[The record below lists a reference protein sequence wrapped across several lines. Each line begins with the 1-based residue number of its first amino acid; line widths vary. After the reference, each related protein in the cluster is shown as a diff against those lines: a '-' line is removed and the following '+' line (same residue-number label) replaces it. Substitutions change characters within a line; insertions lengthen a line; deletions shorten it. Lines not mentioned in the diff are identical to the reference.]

1 MGTIFAYSLTSALLL
16 ATMYLVFKWM
26 LAGENQH
33 RYNRAI
39 LWLIYTLSLTLPAL
53 IPALKHLTETTS
65 HQTGIAGMEQAI
77 EIGMPSASIAEAEP
91 LLLPRILLA
100 IYIAGAAAAAV
111 YTVFVAIKLHATIS
125 KGEKMPHG
133 RYTLAITPDTRIA
146 PFSWCCYIVMSRSD
160 FETSGEVITLHETR
174 HLDARHW
181 VDLLLAQLVAIFQW
195 YNPAAWL
202 MREELKTVHEFQ
214 ADEAVIRSGTDPRQ
228 YQMLLIKKA
237 VGARFPSLANSLN
250 HSKLKKRV
258 TMMYKTKSSV
268 ARRLRAM
275 AIIPAGALA
284 LLVTNL
290 PAVASVLSDASAAEL
305 TVPGNKVTENTPQR
319 QTVQSMSVQLKG
331 DIAEVT
337 DGNTGTKI
345 ITLGKTGDAASSQA
359 ADASTT
365 NVTVYVNGEKQEL
378 KSLDNIEAA
387 DIAAIEIKKS
397 NDNPADMYVTL
408 KNQSGKSETF
418 LAYTDT
424 KSMKETA
431 AKQKDVYTATET
443 MPQFPGGEAA
453 LMNFIADN
461 IRYPEAA
468 MKAGKEGRVVVR
480 FVVTSTGAVTDAE
493 VIRSQGPDLDAEAV
507 RVVSSM
513 PAFTP
518 GTIDGKAVSC
528 HYTIPISFK
537 LKDNKPAKTNANTK

>member
-1 MGTIFAYSLTSALLL
+1 MGPLFAYSISCSVLL
-16 ATMYLVFKWM
+16 ALMYMAYKWV
-26 LAGENQH
+26 LASENQH
-33 RYNRAI
+33 RFNRIVLWSIYLVSLSAIPLGGAADRWLADSSEALPAGLIEVGGIMMLPVAEDSASLADIICSAI
-39 LWLIYTLSLTLPAL
+39 LWIYVSGMVVAMLHTGVVAVRLAL
-53 IPALKHLTETTS
+53 IVRSGSGADACG
-65 HQTGIAGMEQAI
+65 Q
-77 EIGMPSASIAEAEP
+77 
-91 LLLPRILLA
+91 RVIL
-100 IYIAGAAAAAV
+100 IRDEG
-111 YTVFVAIKLHATIS
+111 
-125 KGEKMPHG
+125 
-133 RYTLAITPDTRIA
+133 IA
-146 PFSWCCYIVMSRSD
+146 PFSVMGAIVMSHKD
-160 FETSGEVITLHETR
+160 YAESGEMIVAHECCHVR
-174 HLDARHW
+174 HRHW
-181 VDLLLAQLVAIFQW
+181 VDLVMAQLVAVFQW

-202 MREELKTVHEFQ
+202 MREELKAVHEYQ
-214 ADEAVIRSGTDPRQ
+214 ADSGVISSGVNPRE

-268 ARRLRAM
+268 AGRLRAL
-275 AIIPAGALA
+275 AVIPAGALA

-290 PAVASVLSDASAAEL
+290 PAVASALSEASAAEL
-305 TVPGNKVTENTPQR
+305 AVPDNKVTENTPQR

-337 DGNTGTKI
+337 DGNTGTRI
-345 ITLGKTGDAASSQA
+345 ITLEKTGGAASSQA
-359 ADASTT
+359 TDASTT

-418 LAYTDT
+418 LAQTDT
-424 KSMKETA
+424 KSVKGTA
-431 AKQKDVYTATET
+431 AKQKKVYTATET

-468 MKAGKEGRVVVR
+468 MKSGKEGRVVVR
-480 FVVTSTGAVTDAE
+480 FVVTSTGDVTDAE
-493 VIRSQGPDLDAEAV
+493 VIRSQGPELDAEAV
-507 RVVSSM
+507 RVVGSM
-513 PAFTP
+513 PAFIP

-528 HYTIPISFK
+528 NYVIPISFK
-537 LKDNKPAKTNANTK
+537 LKDDKPAKTSAVTK

>member
-53 IPALKHLTETTS
+53 IPALKHLTETAS
-65 HQTGIAGMEQAI
+65 NQTGITGIEQAI

-250 HSKLKKRV
+250 HSKLKKRI
-258 TMMYKTKSSV
+258 TMMYKSKSST
-268 ARRLRAM
+268 ARRFRAL
-275 AIIPAGALA
+275 ALLPAGALA
-284 LLVTNL
+284 LLATNI
-290 PAVASVLSDASAAEL
+290 PAVASILSEASAAEV
-305 TVPGNKVTENTPQR
+305 TVSTGKVTEIKAETQITATP
-319 QTVQSMSVQLKG
+319 LKG
-331 DIAEVT
+331 SVIKVSDKSDNNTSGTTIVT
-337 DGNTGTKI
+337 
-345 ITLGKTGDAASSQA
+345 LSSNGRQS
-359 ADASTT
+359 DLSD
-365 NVTVYVNGEKQEL
+365 VDVYVNGEKQPAEKL
-378 KSLDNIEAA
+378 SEINSDKIKSID
-387 DIAAIEIKKS
+387 IKKGDKDKS
-397 NDNPADMYVTL
+397 TVYITMNSDKASQTTTRSTSITVKNDEPE
-408 KNQSGKSETF
+408 KKSEKV
-418 LAYTDT
+418 A
-424 KSMKETA
+424 TA
-431 AKQKDVYTATET
+431 VEQ
-443 MPQFPGGEAA
+443 MPQYPGGDRA
-453 LMNFIADN
+453 LMEFVAKNVK
-461 IRYPEAA
+461 YPEAA
-468 MKAGKEGRVVVR
+468 MKAGKEGKVIVR
-480 FVVTSTGAVTDAE
+480 FTVQADGKVADAN
-493 VIRSQGPDLDAEAV
+493 VIRSISPELDAEAV
-507 RVVSSM
+507 RVVSTF

-518 GTIDGKAVSC
+518 GTVDGKPVAC
-528 HYTIPISFK
+528 HYVIPISFK
-537 LKDNKPAKTNANTK
+537 LSKDDAAKTAAPEAAK

>member
-1 MGTIFAYSLTSALLL
+1 MGEIFSYSIASGILL
-16 ATMYLVFKWM
+16 AAMYLIYKWM

-33 RYNRAI
+33 RYNRAVLWSIYGASAI
-39 LWLIYTLSLTLPAL
+39 LPLIIPAIKAMSDRPTKMLDAVTEIAIGTPQMAL
-53 IPALKHLTETTS
+53 IETT
-65 HQTGIAGMEQAI
+65 
-77 EIGMPSASIAEAEP
+77 PP
-91 LLLPRILLA
+91 LLPRVLLG
-100 IYIAGAAAAAV
+100 IYIIGMASASV
-111 YTVFVAIKLHATIS
+111 YTMLVAIRLIRIVTS
-125 KGEKMPHG
+125 GEKHRIG
-133 RYTLAITPDTRIA
+133 QHTLVLTDTPGVA
-146 PFSWCCYIVMSRSD
+146 PFSWLRYIVMSRAD
-160 FETSGEVITLHETR
+160 HEASGDVITVHETR

-181 VDLLLAQLVAIFQW
+181 IDLLMAQIIAIFQW

-202 MREELKTVHEFQ
+202 MREELKAIHEYQ
-214 ADEAVIRSGTDPRQ
+214 ADEAVMQSGSDLRQ

-365 NVTVYVNGEKQEL
+365 NLTVYVNGEKQEW